1 MLEPGLCRLI
11 PRHYTKAA
19 PCSVK
24 TAGLQKKRGRL
35 QISSSLTVD
44 LKGCSGDYRRDDS
57 SQAWNTE
64 GNRERC
70 TSSVL
75 PEMVQSLEVSGFQT
89 LAVNTLPKSGC
100 TALGQKV
107 LLTYTRLWAL
117 AL

>member
-1 MLEPGLCRLI
+1 MIHHKPG
-11 PRHYTKAA
+11 TQKATENA
-19 PCSVK
+19 AL
-24 TAGLQKKRGRL
+24 AGE
-35 QISSSLTVD
+35 
-44 LKGCSGDYRRDDS
+44 C
-57 SQAWNTE
+57 
-64 GNRERC
+64 C

-100 TALGQKV
+100 TAPGQKV